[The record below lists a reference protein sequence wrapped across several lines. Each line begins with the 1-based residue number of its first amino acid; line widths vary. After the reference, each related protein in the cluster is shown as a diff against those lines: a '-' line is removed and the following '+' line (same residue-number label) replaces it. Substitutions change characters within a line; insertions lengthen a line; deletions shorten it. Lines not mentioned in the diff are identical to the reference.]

1 MNLHGIDQGG
11 RVVAEYIW
19 IDGTGLNLRAKC
31 RTLDAKVQSL
41 RDIPERNYDGSSTY
55 QAETKNS
62 EVLLKPVAYFRDPFR
77 QGDNIMVMCET
88 WKWEDTT
95 YQKKIPAN
103 TNFRHHAKSI
113 FDAALNEEP
122 WYGIEQ
128 EYSLLGTKN
137 RFTIWPLGWP
147 SSGYPGQQG
156 PYYCSVGANVCFGR
170 AIADDHYKA
179 CLFAGITISG
189 TNAEV
194 MPGQWEYQVGPVQGI
209 AIGDHLNV
217 SRYLLSRVAENYG
230 VNASFDPKIF

>member
-1 MNLHGIDQGG
+1 M
-11 RVVAEYIW
+11 E
-19 IDGTGLNLRAKC
+19 
-31 RTLDAKVQSL
+31 
-41 RDIPERNYDGSSTY
+41 DIPEWNYDGSSTY

-62 EVLLKPVAYFRDPFR
+62 EILLKPCAYFRDPFR

-88 WKWEDTT
+88 WKWEDNT
-95 YQKKIPAN
+95 YQKQIPAN
-103 TNFRHHAKSI
+103 TNFRHFAKKV
-113 FDAALNEEP
+113 FDEALDEEP

-194 MPGQWEYQVGPVQGI
+194 MPGQWEY
-209 AIGDHLNV
+209 
-217 SRYLLSRVAENYG
+217 
-230 VNASFDPKIF
+230 